1 MDYRIKQFIE
11 SVLES
16 TYPKDIKDE
25 LIAAIACFD
34 YDVSYKI
41 EDEEAKEIFEIA
53 ISLWS

>member
-1 MDYRIKQFIE
+1 MDYRIKQFIK